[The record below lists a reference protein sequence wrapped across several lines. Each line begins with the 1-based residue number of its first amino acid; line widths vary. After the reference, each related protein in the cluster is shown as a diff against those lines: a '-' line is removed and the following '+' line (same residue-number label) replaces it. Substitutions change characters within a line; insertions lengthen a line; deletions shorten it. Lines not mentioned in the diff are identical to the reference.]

1 VSNDK
6 LPSDWVDQIFK
17 KLSIRYGRQFMARW
31 DGINEAEVKS
41 DWADVLG
48 GFLRRPDAI
57 AFALDNLPADYPTT
71 ATQFRDLCNTTPAE
85 REVFRALPLS
95 REPMPARLLAMLDKL
110 KEPGDVDAQYASP
123 KGWAYRLR
131 DREAA
136 GQTLGAQQRRMWRQ
150 ALRANEGPA

>member
-6 LPSDWVDQIFK
+6 LPGDWVDQIFR

-31 DGINEAEVKS
+31 DGINEADVKS

-57 AFALDNLPADYPTT
+57 AFALDNLPTDHPPT
-71 ATQFRDLCNTTPAE
+71 ATQFRDLCNAMPAE

-95 REPMPARLLAMLDKL
+95 REPMPTHIKAKFDALIRSARI
-110 KEPGDVDAQYASP
+110 SP
-123 KGWAYRLR
+123 QFH
-131 DREAA
+131 DTE
-136 GQTLGAQQRRMWRQ
+136 GQGF
-150 ALRANEGPA
+150 